1 MQMMIERTLDPATDF
16 PAQERYVATVAGLPL
31 RVAVMYVTLFVIAF
45 WAYATLWPSAPMMVT
60 DSASYLRAAQDLSD
74 FRINE
79 SHDRAPG
86 YPLLLLLTAS
96 SKSPNRALLFL
107 SLSLHFASIW
117 LLAGLLYRAGLSEL
131 LLHLF
136 ALILLLPPY
145 VEYAGYVL
153 SETLAEAMLV
163 AGLAGF
169 VFWILQKRTMW
180 IVVSALALGYAAL
193 TRPVYQIVA
202 LAIVGYLL
210 AVTFLFPWIRL
221 KRAEAVKGSIA
232 LLCGSI
238 IAVGGYSYLNYRNFG
253 YFGVTTPRLGLTLST
268 KTVRFVERLPD
279 EYAVTRAALVRARN
293 VALLEADHTGT
304 MYIWSLVPE
313 LAAITGLEGPE
324 LSGYMLRL
332 NLLLIQK
339 APLAYLQDAVW
350 AFGSYWFPSSG
361 ELANLSSSLLQLV
374 WAVIH
379 FLLIGGFFLS
389 FVLLI
394 GAATHINL
402 VGTFV
407 PAHNLPEKELRMVPL
422 QALMYGFAGT
432 IVFYT
437 AAISCLI
444 EVGDPRYRV
453 PTDALIVFML
463 FLGTQSWWRL
473 VSLLR
478 TAAR

>member
-1 MQMMIERTLDPATDF
+1 MDLIQDRTIVAAASNAP
-16 PAQERYVATVAGLPL
+16 ERYIPTVGGLPI
-31 RVAVMYVTLFVIAF
+31 RIAATYVFLFVIAF
-45 WAYATLWPSAPMMVT
+45 WVYATLWPSAPIAVSDT
-60 DSASYLRAAQDLSD
+60 GSYLRAAQDLSD

-79 SHDRAPG
+79 LQERAPG

-96 SKSPNRALLFL
+96 SKSPNRALFFL
-107 SLSLHFASIW
+107 SLALHFASVW

-131 LLHLF
+131 LLHVF

-153 SETLAEAMLV
+153 SETLGEAMLV

-169 VFWILQKRTMW
+169 VFWILQKRTTW
-180 IVVSALALGYAAL
+180 IVVSAFALGYAAL

-202 LAIVGYLL
+202 LAVVGYLI

-253 YFGVTTPRLGLTLST
+253 YFGVTPKLGLTLST

-279 EYAVTRAALVRARN
+279 EYAATRAALVSARN
-293 VALLEADHTGT
+293 AALLEGDHTGT

-324 LSGYMLRL
+324 LSGYMLRI

-339 APLAYLQDAVW
+339 APLTYLQDMIW
-350 AFGSYWFPSSG
+350 AFGAYWLPSTG
-361 ELANLSSSLLQLV
+361 ELANLSSRLLQLL

-389 FVLLI
+389 FVLLVGAGIHATLI
-394 GAATHINL
+394 GA
-402 VGTFV
+402 FV
-407 PAHNLPEKELRMVPL
+407 TPERLRGNEVRMVPL
-422 QALMYGFAGT
+422 QALMYGLAGT

-437 AAISCLI
+437 AAISCFI

-473 VSLLR
+473 VSFLKI
-478 TAAR
+478 AAR